1 MKFLVVGLGSMGKR
15 RIRCLKKLGYNEIY
29 GYDIREDRKKESE
42 MLYGI
47 QSLDNLDNIQTLG
60 IEAAIISTPPDRHLQ
75 YVELFA
81 PLNIPCF
88 VEASVI
94 LEHSLK
100 IKELSE
106 KYSVF
111 IAPSCTLKFHPA
123 INDIKNIVNS
133 GEFGKVT
140 NFTYHC
146 GQYLPDWHPWEDIKD
161 YYVSNKETGAAR
173 EIVPFELVWITE
185 ILGYP
190 TEVKSFKGEVI
201 NFGIDDVYT
210 ICFNFNNK
218 YYGNMLV
225 DVVSRFATR
234 SLILN
239 MEYGQ
244 IRWNWEESMVKLY
257 DAKKQRWLYF
267 NQPYSEAHEGYN
279 KNIIEQMYVDEIKA
293 FLKGLEDPK
302 KYPYSIDEDVNI
314 LQLLSKIENFS

>member
-1 MKFLVVGLGSMGKR
+1 MKFIVVGLGSMGKR

-42 MLYGI
+42 KLYGI

-81 PLNIPCF
+81 PLHIPCF

-100 IKELSE
+100 IKELFE

-161 YYVSNKETGAAR
+161 YYVSNKETGASR

-190 TEVKSFKGEVI
+190 TEVKSFKGEVM

-210 ICFNFNNK
+210 ICFNFNNN

-293 FLKGLEDPK
+293 FLEGLEDPK